1 MKKLIGL
8 KKIKTAVF
16 ISGTGSNL
24 KNLIKFSKTKI
35 SPILIKL
42 IISSSKKAKGLR
54 YPTQYNIE
62 KKIVNFNN
70 NFSEN
75 KILNYINKKNIKFI
89 CLAGFMKILSKN
101 FIKKFKGKIVNIH
114 PSLLPNYKGLNT
126 YKRALKNKEKFT
138 GCTVHYVTAKLDS
151 GKIILQKKIK
161 IKKKDTINSLKKKIL
176 KKELLKPTKIYV
188 KEILNLIKNN
198 LINGCAN
205 ITGGGLEDN
214 IRRVIPEG
222 LTAEINLNKIKT
234 KKIFSWIKENNINDK
249 EMLKTFNCGVGFC
262 LIINPKNFKKIKSF
276 FTKEYEPYIIGKITS
291 GKNKIKLN
299 EKINWS

>member
-42 IISSSKKAKGLR
+42 IISNNKKAKGLK
-54 YPTQYNIE
+54 YSTQYNIE

-89 CLAGFMKILSKN
+89 CLAGFMKILSRN

-114 PSLLPNYKGLNT
+114 PSLLPKYKGLNT
-126 YKRALKNKEKFT
+126 HKRALKNKEKFA
-138 GCTVHYVTAKLDS
+138 GCTVHYVTTKLDS
-151 GKIILQKKIK
+151 GKIILQKKVK
-161 IKKKDTINSLKKKIL
+161 IKKKDTVNSLKKKVL
-176 KKELLKPTKIYV
+176 KKEHQLYPS
-188 KEILNLIKNN
+188 
-198 LINGCAN
+198 A
-205 ITGGGLEDN
+205 
-214 IRRVIPEG
+214 IR
-222 LTAEINLNKIKT
+222 
-234 KKIFSWIKENNINDK
+234 KIFS
-249 EMLKTFNCGVGFC
+249 
-262 LIINPKNFKKIKSF
+262 
-276 FTKEYEPYIIGKITS
+276 
-291 GKNKIKLN
+291 
-299 EKINWS
+299 